1 MNIIDVDCFGENIG
15 VIVLIVNGGIG
26 GFYSY
31 NWNNNVIIVIINN
44 FVVGNYIV
52 IVIDMGSGGLIII
65 VIYMVDGL
73 FSVVFLSG
81 GVIVFIC
88 LNGINGVINLNIFGG
103 NLGYIILWDSGI

>member
-1 MNIIDVDCFGENIG
+1 
-15 VIVLIVNGGIG
+15 
-26 GFYSY
+26 
-31 NWNNNVIIVIINN
+31 
-44 FVVGNYIV
+44 
-52 IVIDMGSGGLIII
+52 MGSGGLIII